1 MISNK
6 SEEILESLWIRL
18 EERKMPSVSLENIG
32 ISKED
37 PCFTELVESA
47 YVVSKDGSRIE
58 FTENGRKYGRD
69 IVRRHR
75 LAERLLADVLDVN
88 GDLANEK
95 ACEFEHLLHKGID
108 DKICTL
114 LGHPRLCPHGHTIPA
129 GKCCEKEQTE
139 LKIVSPL
146 SELSPGQYGKIAYIH
161 TRDDSKL
168 QKMMAIGVIPG
179 MKIRLLQSFP
189 SFLFEL
195 GNSQFAVDESIAR
208 EIFIR
213 LLNEENPIG

>member
-1 MISNK
+1 MISNN

-18 EERKMPSVSLENIG
+18 EEKKMTSVSLENLNIQKG
-32 ISKED
+32 D
-37 PCFTELVESA
+37 PCLVELVEYG
-47 YVVSKDGSRIE
+47 YVTNKDGSKIE
-58 FTENGRKYGRD
+58 FTEDGRKYGRD
-69 IVRRHR
+69 VVRRHR

-88 GDLANEK
+88 GALANEK

-108 DKICTL
+108 DRICTL
-114 LGHPRLCPHGHTIPA
+114 LGHPRLCPHGHAIPK
-129 GKCCEKEQTE
+129 GKCCEKEQVE
-139 LKIVSPL
+139 LKIVAPL
-146 SELSPGQYGKIAYIH
+146 SELSPGQFGKIAYIH

-195 GNSQFAVDESIAR
+195 GNSQFAVDESIAK
-208 EIFIR
+208 EIFVR
-213 LLNEENPIG
+213 LMNEEI

>member
-6 SEEILESLWIRL
+6 AEEILESLWIRL
-18 EERKMPSVSLENIG
+18 EERKIPSVSLENLKIA
-32 ISKED
+32 KDD
-37 PCFTELVESA
+37 PSFLELLESGYA
-47 YVVSKDGSRIE
+47 TSRDGSKIE
-58 FTENGRKYGRD
+58 FTDNGRKYGRD

-114 LGHPRLCPHGHTIPA
+114 LGHPRLCPHGHAIPP
-129 GKCCEKEQTE
+129 GKCCENEQTE

-146 SELSPGQYGKIAYIH
+146 SELSPGQSGKIAYVH
-161 TRDDSKL
+161 TGDDSKL

-179 MKIRLLQSFP
+179 MKIKLLQSFP

-195 GNSQFAVDESIAR
+195 GNSQFAVDASIAR
-208 EIFIR
+208 EIFVR
-213 LLNEENPIG
+213 LINE

>member
-1 MISNK
+1 MISNN

-18 EERKMPSVSLENIG
+18 EEKKMTSVSLENLNIQ
-32 ISKED
+32 KDD
-37 PCFTELVESA
+37 PCLVELA
-47 YVVSKDGSRIE
+47 EYGYVTNKDGSKIE
-58 FTENGRKYGRD
+58 FTEDGRKYGRD
-69 IVRRHR
+69 VVRRHR

-108 DKICTL
+108 DRICTL
-114 LGHPRLCPHGHTIPA
+114 LGHPKLCPHGHSIPS
-129 GKCCEKEQTE
+129 GKCCKNEQTE

-146 SELSPGQYGKIAYIH
+146 SELAPGQSGKIAYIH
-161 TRDDSKL
+161 TRDDRKL

-195 GNSQFAVDESIAR
+195 GNSQFAVDESIAK
-208 EIFIR
+208 EIFVRII
-213 LLNEENPIG
+213 NE

>member
-6 SEEILESLWIRL
+6 SEEILESLWVRV
-18 EERKMPSVSLENIG
+18 EEKKIPSVSLESIG
-32 ISKED
+32 LAKDD
-37 PCFTELVESA
+37 PCFIELVESG
-47 YVVSKDGSRIE
+47 YVISTDNLQIE
-58 FTENGRKYGRD
+58 FTGNGRDYGRNV
-69 IVRRHR
+69 VRRHR

-114 LGHPRLCPHGHTIPA
+114 LGHPRLCPHGHNIPA
-129 GKCCEKEQTE
+129 GKCCENEQVE

-146 SELSPGQYGKIAYIH
+146 SELSPGQCGKIAYIH

-195 GNSQFAVDESIAR
+195 GNSQFAVDESIAK
-208 EIFIR
+208 EIFVR
-213 LLNEENPIG
+213 LINE

>member
-6 SEEILESLWIRL
+6 SEEILESLWIRF
-18 EERKMPSVSLENIG
+18 EEKKMPSVSLESLG
-32 ISKED
+32 LSKD
-37 PCFTELVESA
+37 SLCFVELVESG
-47 YVVSKDGSRIE
+47 YVQSADNAKIE

-75 LAERLLADVLDVN
+75 LAERLLADVLDVS

-114 LGHPRLCPHGHTIPA
+114 LGHPRLCPHGHNIPA
-129 GKCCEKEQTE
+129 GKCCENEQVE

-146 SELSPGQYGKIAYIH
+146 SELSPGQFGKIAYIH

-195 GNSQFAVDESIAR
+195 GNSQFAVDESIAK
-208 EIFIR
+208 EIFVR
-213 LLNEENPIG
+213 LMNE

>member
-18 EERKMPSVSLENIG
+18 EERKMPSVSLEDLG
-32 ISKED
+32 ISIND
-37 PCFTELVESA
+37 PSFIELVEFA
-47 YVVSKDGSRIE
+47 YVVSRDGFKIE
-58 FTENGRKYGRD
+58 FTETGRSYGRD
-69 IVRRHR
+69 VVRRHR

-108 DKICTL
+108 DRICTL
-114 LGHPRLCPHGHTIPA
+114 LGHPKLCPHGHSIPS
-129 GKCCEKEQTE
+129 GKCCKNEQTE

-146 SELSPGQYGKIAYIH
+146 SELAPGQSGKIAYIH

-195 GNSQFAVDESIAR
+195 GNSQFAVDESIAK
-208 EIFIR
+208 EIFVRII
-213 LLNEENPIG
+213 NE

>member
-1 MISNK
+1 MISNN

-18 EERKMPSVSLENIG
+18 EEKKMMSVSLENLNIQ
-32 ISKED
+32 KDD
-37 PCFTELVESA
+37 PCLVELA
-47 YVVSKDGSRIE
+47 EYGYVTNKDGSKIE
-58 FTENGRKYGRD
+58 FTEDGRKYGRD
-69 IVRRHR
+69 VVRRHR

-108 DKICTL
+108 DRICTL
-114 LGHPRLCPHGHTIPA
+114 LGHPKLCPHGHSIPS
-129 GKCCEKEQTE
+129 GKCCKNEQTE

-146 SELSPGQYGKIAYIH
+146 SELAPGQSGKIAYIH
-161 TRDDSKL
+161 TRDDRKL

-195 GNSQFAVDESIAR
+195 GNSQFAVDESIAK
-208 EIFIR
+208 EIFVRII
-213 LLNEENPIG
+213 NE

>member
-6 SEEILESLWIRL
+6 SEEILESLWIRT
-18 EERKMPSVSLENIG
+18 EEKKMPSVSLGDVNL
-32 ISKED
+32 SKDD
-37 PCFTELVESA
+37 PCLIELVESG
-47 YVVSKDGSRIE
+47 YVVCKGDTKIE
-58 FTENGRKYGRD
+58 YTENGRKYGRD

-75 LAERLLADVLDVN
+75 LAERLLADVLDVS

-114 LGHPRLCPHGHTIPA
+114 LGHPRLCPHGHAIPS
-129 GKCCEKEQTE
+129 GKCCENEQTE

-146 SELSPGQYGKIAYIH
+146 SELSPGQFGKIAYIH

-195 GNSQFAVDESIAR
+195 GNSQFAVDESIAK
-208 EIFIR
+208 EIFVR
-213 LLNEENPIG
+213 LMNE